1 MACREWGSELTD
13 WALDELPPAKVR
25 EVEQHIGQCE
35 ECARS
40 AQRLLGVRQALKTSL
55 IDREMPAHLVFVD
68 EKPQGRLAGF
78 WATLLRT
85 AALSAAAAA
94 IFLSVVA
101 AGFRHGPSWLLPSTA
116 RVEPARTRME
126 LQTLVAQA
134 VAAQASLQ
142 GKETQ
147 AAVRDLVAGL
157 REEETE
163 NWARIARQLQY
174 LESAQDTEWKET
186 QQQNEIIRLVAR
198 SQQLPTNPQ
207 GR

>member
-13 WALDELPPAKVR
+13 WALDELPPAKVL
-25 EVEQHIGQCE
+25 EIEQHIGQCQ
-35 ECARS
+35 ECAHS
-40 AQRLLGVRQALKTSL
+40 AQRLLGVRQALKSSL
-55 IDREMPAHLVFVD
+55 IDREMPAHLVLVG
-68 EKPQGRLAGF
+68 EQPQGRLAGF
-78 WATLLRT
+78 WAALLRT

>member
-25 EVEQHIGQCE
+25 EIEQHIGQCQ

-40 AQRLLGVRQALKTSL
+40 AQRLLGVRQALKSSL
-55 IDREMPAHLVFVD
+55 IDREIPAHLVFVG
-68 EKPQGRLAGF
+68 EQPQGRLAGF
-78 WATLLRT
+78 WAALLRT

-116 RVEPARTRME
+116 RVEPALTRAE
-126 LQTLVAQA
+126 LQALVAQE

-142 GKETQ
+142 SKETQ
-147 AAVRDLVAGL
+147 AAAQDLVAGL

>member
-1 MACREWGSELTD
+1 
-13 WALDELPPAKVR
+13 
-25 EVEQHIGQCE
+25 
-35 ECARS
+35 
-40 AQRLLGVRQALKTSL
+40 
-55 IDREMPAHLVFVD
+55 
-68 EKPQGRLAGF
+68 
-78 WATLLRT
+78 
-85 AALSAAAAA
+85 
-94 IFLSVVA
+94 
-101 AGFRHGPSWLLPSTA
+101 
-116 RVEPARTRME
+116 ME

-142 GKETQ
+142 SKETQ

-157 REEETE
+157 REGETE